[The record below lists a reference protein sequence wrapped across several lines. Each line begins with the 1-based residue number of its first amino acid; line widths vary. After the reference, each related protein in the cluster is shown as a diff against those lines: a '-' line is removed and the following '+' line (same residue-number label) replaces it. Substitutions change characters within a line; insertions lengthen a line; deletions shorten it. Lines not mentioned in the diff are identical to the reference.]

1 MRHRQVVV
9 VVDLLDGDSER
20 FKAKDGNAIVSGQE
34 LEELLL
40 VVVAEVMEDWPEVDN
55 GLMLAAVTLLR
66 GNEYNDD

>member
-20 FKAKDGNAIVSGQE
+20 LKAEDGNSIVSGQE

-40 VVVAEVMEDWPEVDN
+40 VVVAEVVEDWPEVDN

-66 GNEYNDD
+66 GNE

>member
-20 FKAKDGNAIVSGQE
+20 FKAKDGNSIVSGQE

-40 VVVAEVMEDWPEVDN
+40 VVVAEVVED
-55 GLMLAAVTLLR
+55 
-66 GNEYNDD
+66 

>member
-20 FKAKDGNAIVSGQE
+20 LKAKDGNSIVSGQE

-40 VVVAEVMEDWPEVDN
+40 VVVAEVVEDWPEVDN

-66 GNEYNDD
+66 GNE